1 MDENR
6 SRQREKWLIPAP
18 VERSEGRIQYLLNA
32 EEKILQSISGR
43 VPLPEI
49 LNEICTAI
57 DCQIGNMVSLISLPE
72 DETASVAEIARSAD
86 LFGLHIFFS
95 AGIFAESGEEL
106 GSLEMY
112 CCTPLNPSRGE
123 IQLVERAAC
132 LAAIAIER
140 DAQAVRQDNDGNS
153 TKGPSRGK
161 VLGWPV
167 SLN

>member
-6 SRQREKWLIPAP
+6 SRQGEEGLIPAP
-18 VERSEGRIQYLLNA
+18 AGHSEGWIQYLLNA

-49 LNEICTAI
+49 LNKICTTI

-72 DETASVAEIARSAD
+72 DETASVAEIARSAE

-95 AGIFAESGEEL
+95 VGIFAGSGKEL

-112 CCTPLNPSRGE
+112 CCTPRNPSRDE

-140 DAQAVRQDNDGNS
+140 DAQAVRQDNGGIS
-153 TKGPSRGK
+153 TKGPSRGN

-167 SLN
+167 SRN